1 MNPKPIRTVRD
12 LLASL
17 ERAERLNQL
26 AEICRLSTLVH
37 RVYRRHGPLTDHN
50 HHQIADALDRALYLE
65 PTTLDVEGVDEL
77 LRRLGEQLGESLKR
91 NQEDEGPEER

>member
-17 ERAERLNQL
+17 ERADRLNQL
-26 AEICRLSTLVH
+26 AEICRLSILVR

-50 HHQIADALDRALYLE
+50 HHRIADALDRALHLE
-65 PTTLDVEGVDEL
+65 PTTLDVEAVDER
-77 LRRLGEQLGESLKR
+77 LRQIGDRLKR
-91 NQEDEGPEER
+91 DKEDEESEQR